1 MSQSQIQLGDND
13 YCWVLNKLTGKVEN
27 VEGPQLFALDSH
39 EEVVSRDDGSQI
51 QKKLTIAADQWLVIV
66 NPYNPESGTYE
77 MGSRKILKGPL
88 MYSMKRYESVVSKS
102 STYVLQK
109 SQSMSLQATHDH
121 EDTVEE
127 NGKMIVVQRKAG
139 EKWLLKGEATVIPTI
154 HQKVVMKPSPAIS
167 IQQNEGVYI
176 LNLSTQEVRLVEGP
190 KSIFLDVHEELWKKD
205 LSAVEYDTLFA
216 NERAMHHLAH
226 YDNYLVTKAIKLTS
240 DEAMCVLDYS
250 NDTEK
255 YLVGPQNYLL
265 RPHEHIKSVTLSGN
279 TPKEEMILQ
288 VAKVKIG
295 PAFSTDMVNVRTHDN
310 VELQITLQYKWG
322 FTIPKKLFASRCIT
336 AKMSNEDKKYYS
348 KHAIVDPFGMMTR
361 MFSGDFIGYMCQ
373 SMRSRI
379 RSLASQVPY
388 EQFVKDT
395 ANLIKDGAQDSGVK
409 GVFRYYDRL
418 KKTGREYEEYSFFI
432 EETDVK
438 SVVASEPEI
447 RDLLREAQNTNQ
459 VIALRKMKE
468 SESIKIEMAN
478 LDSEIDAAKR
488 QLDFVKAKNKTYAST
503 EEAKLEL
510 ETLKLAQN
518 TELELAKRELEKQAL
533 NDDLESQ
540 KRLVSLFKSPA
551 AGQYLEMLKAQN
563 LDSVESITVIPSGL
577 TKFGM

>member
-1 MSQSQIQLGDND
+1 M
-13 YCWVLNKLTGKVEN
+13 
-27 VEGPQLFALDSH
+27 EGPQLFALDPH
-39 EEVVSRDDGSQI
+39 EEMVSKGSDGVQI
-51 QKKLTIAADQWLVIV
+51 QKKLTIGADSWIAIG
-66 NPYNPESGTYE
+66 NPFNTESGSYD

-88 MYSMKRYESVVSKS
+88 MYSLKRYETVISRS
-102 STYVLQK
+102 SAFILQK

-121 EDTVEE
+121 DDTVEVD
-127 NGKMIVVQRKAG
+127 GKSVVVRRKAG

-154 HQKVVMKPSPAIS
+154 YQSVVMRPSPAIA

-176 LNLSTQEVRLVEGP
+176 LNLQTQEVRIVEGP
-190 KSIFLDVHEELWKKD
+190 RSIFLDVDEELWTKE
-205 LSAVEYDTLFA
+205 LSEVEHDTLFA
-216 NERAMHHLAH
+216 NEKAMHYLAH
-226 YDNYLVTKAIKLTS
+226 YENYLVTKAIKLTS

-255 YLVGPQNYLL
+255 YLVGPQNYML
-265 RPHEHIKSVTLSGN
+265 RPHEHIKSITLSGN

-288 VAKVKIG
+288 IAKVKIG
-295 PAFSTDMVNVRTHDN
+295 PAFSTDMVSVRTHDN
-310 VELQITLQYKWG
+310 VELEITIQYKWG

-336 AKMSNEDKKYYS
+336 QKMNDKDKQYYADH
-348 KHAIVDPFGMMTR
+348 KIVNPFGMMTK

-395 ANLIKDGAQDSGVK
+395 ANLIKDGAPGSSVK
-409 GVFRYYDRL
+409 GVFRFYDQW
-418 KKTGREYEEYSFFI
+418 KKMGREYEEYSFFI

-438 SVVASEPEI
+438 SVAASEPKI

-468 SESIKIEMAN
+468 SESIKIQMAN

-503 EEAKLEL
+503 EEAKLQL
-510 ETLKLAQN
+510 ETMKLDQK
-518 TELELAKRELEKQAL
+518 TELELAKRELEKEAMS
-533 NDDLESQ
+533 NDIESQ
-540 KRLVSLFKSPA
+540 KRLVSLFKSPT
-551 AGQYLEMLKAQN
+551 AGNYIEMLKAQN
-563 LDSVESITVIPSGL
+563 LDSVQSITVIPSGITKL
-577 TKFGM
+577 TM